1 MRLSWNHTS
10 SAKPAYQRLER
21 LRRKTVLLTRRKNR
35 WYYSIYF
42 NGQRYRGPCR
52 TSKEQEAKKVEA
64 LVLAQLLEDGGLPGS
79 KKIPTLSDFAS
90 RFFPWLAA
98 LPADR
103 PPKEPTK
110 KKYYRTG
117 WKLREKTSM
126 AGRRLDHITPDH
138 IASLVCRQ
146 FSSQH

>member
-1 MRLSWNHTS
+1 VGLWNRVEIALWYEARTTPRGLILGS
-10 SAKPAYQRLER
+10 
-21 LRRKTVLLTRRKNR
+21 LTGRCTFV
-35 WYYSIYF
+35 I
-42 NGQRYRGPCR
+42 
-52 TSKEQEAKKVEA
+52 KVEA

>member
-1 MRLSWNHTS
+1 MS
-10 SAKPAYQRLER
+10 
-21 LRRKTVLLTRRKNR
+21 LTRRKNR

-42 NGQRYRGPCR
+42 HGQRYRGPCR

-64 LVLAQLLEDGGLPGS
+64 LVLAQLLEDGGLSGS

-110 KKYYRTG
+110 KYYRTG
-117 WKLREKTSM
+117 WKLLEKTSM
-126 AGRRLDHITPDH
+126 AGPETRSYHSGSHCFAR
-138 IASLVCRQ
+138 CRQ